1 MLFTVWTVVFIFR
14 FNKSALES
22 DYVVP
27 VCKLL
32 AVFES
37 YHISREF
44 RVICLREICI
54 CAITRMLIRILFL
67 FQVSDKFIPTIGP
80 SFEIRSWSRY
90 SFMRDLWTHM
100 HRSCCLNHAVILC
113 SASVS
118 MFCLFRLALFE
129 EYKKIEKMFQTKIA
143 RRQFFQHRF
152 FLLRIK
158 SIM

>member
-1 MLFTVWTVVFIFR
+1 MLFTVRTVVFIFR

-67 FQVSDKFIPTIGP
+67 FQVSDKFIPAIGP

-90 SFMRDLWTHM
+90 SFMRDPWTHM

-113 SASVS
+113 SALVS
-118 MFCLFRLALFE
+118 LFCLFGLPLFE
-129 EYKKIEKMFQTKIA
+129 EYKDLRKCSKRKLPDLSSSNTDL
-143 RRQFFQHRF
+143 

-158 SIM
+158 PIM